1 MRERMLEF
9 VTSMKISVL
18 SSVLTMDTLWLSWT
32 ISELRGW
39 ISFSR
44 KRREVSWK
52 KSSKEV
58 AGDWSWPGFGG
69 MGAEEQSTTST
80 TTTIDSSISRLSTW
94 RDGKKGLRGE
104 SICIWIALSRI
115 LVFILL
121 FQDFFKLIFI

>member
-1 MRERMLEF
+1 M
-9 VTSMKISVL
+9 
-18 SSVLTMDTLWLSWT
+18 
-32 ISELRGW
+32 
-39 ISFSR
+39 
-44 KRREVSWK
+44 SWK

-58 AGDWSWPGFGG
+58 AGDWSWPGFGR
-69 MGAEEQSTTST
+69 MEAEEQSSTST